1 MWYRRM
7 PALVVTTFLIAVP
20 TGARAWGASAQRLI
34 ATKAVGTLPPEMRG
48 YFEANRDFI
57 VAHSLDPLE
66 LLQQNPVEFKNQYL
80 FLDHYG
86 QFPFDSL
93 PRNYT
98 AAVRK
103 FGKAKLE
110 ASGVLP
116 WQVGVWSEKLTNA
129 FRERDW
135 KQVRLASAWLSAYV
149 AQAHDP
155 FHTTMDYDGRGF
167 GQPGV
172 DARFDTNLVER
183 YSTFFPLRPND
194 AFYLSDPTGYSFEN
208 CLSAHAWV
216 ESILLADRRARA
228 GLSDYTDAYYDHFYD
243 MAGAIVIRQLSDA
256 ATDVGSYWL
265 TAWINAG
272 KPQLPS
278 S

>member
-1 MWYRRM
+1 MSQHRI
-7 PALVVTTFLIAVP
+7 PALAVAAFLIAAP
-20 TGARAWGASAQRLI
+20 TGARAWGAGAQRLI
-34 ATKAVGTLPPEMRG
+34 STKAVGTLPPEMRG
-48 YFEANRDFI
+48 YFEANQDFI

-66 LLQQNPVEFKNQYL
+66 LLQKNPAEFKNQYL

-86 QFPFDSL
+86 QFPFGEL
-93 PRNYT
+93 PRNYKD
-98 AAVRK
+98 AVRK

-129 FRERDW
+129 FRDRNW
-135 KQVRLASAWLSAYV
+135 QQVRLASAWLSAYV

-155 FHTTMDYDGRGF
+155 FHTTEDYDGSGF
-167 GQPGV
+167 RQPGV
-172 DARFDTNLVER
+172 NARFDTNLVER

-216 ESILLADRRARA
+216 ENILLADRQARA
-228 GLSDYTDAYYDHFYD
+228 GLTDYTDAYYDHFYD
-243 MAGAIVIRQLSDA
+243 LAGAIVIRQLSDA

-278 S
+278 Q